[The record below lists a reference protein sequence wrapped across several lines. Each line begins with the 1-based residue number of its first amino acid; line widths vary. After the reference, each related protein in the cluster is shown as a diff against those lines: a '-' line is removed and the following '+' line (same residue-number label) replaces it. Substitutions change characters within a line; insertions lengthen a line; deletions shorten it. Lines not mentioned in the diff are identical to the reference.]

1 MMVSGRSSV
10 CSGYKLSDEE
20 EEEMQDRERERQ
32 RGMED
37 CCFLAWPRL
46 SVRVVFPAAA
56 QPRARPQYTPLN
68 ATHDLVG
75 FHTLLHLR
83 WKEFE

>member
-20 EEEMQDRERERQ
+20 EKEMQDRERERG
-32 RGMED
+32 REGRRTD

-56 QPRARPQYTPLN
+56 EPRASPQ
-68 ATHDLVG
+68 
-75 FHTLLHLR
+75 
-83 WKEFE
+83 